1 MALDSKTHTYVHS
14 NFFNF
19 TGKAFNDFTASKQGI
34 EFSDAVQNKKIELE
48 YISKQLKRLT
58 DDFLDGKTIQELVN
72 DIKEPYKKY
81 NKISKEILTD
91 MNFYKVIQHQVVAR
105 YSTKDLQ
112 QLAGQADDIANYIA
126 GDTATLNDA
135 ADAVEQALIKKI
147 SNSSLGEQKESLTK
161 IFKKA
166 GLKEAA
172 INAAVDS
179 IKGKLGGGKY
189 GRSPLLNKIVKQ
201 LISDNYEN
209 KNKMEQNTREIIIDT
224 FEDYFTTKVREANI
238 AETQNS
244 SYTEYLR
251 KIKELLIEHI
261 DEKFKTGGS
270 IGNIYGIGGEGISA
284 SVFEVGNNSLEFVII
299 GSKRGDE
306 LFNKNFFTNN
316 PALYNLK
323 KSEAQFY
330 ADMRL
335 TNKHNGKTAL
345 VQSKNYQDLLNK
357 YLTGDKDIMQQ
368 ISLLKEVSYTTLME
382 KIDNTSMGHFD
393 IDELSYIIANEAWFS
408 KYGSIN
414 GSTVS
419 LHQNVLDA
427 FFADIMLNYLGL
439 MIDKNLDVIPDIS
452 VLFYYIDNKAFV
464 PTYKVIEGLIQR
476 LTNWES
482 EKKIELSTHLN
493 KTSISPKYTSAK
505 EFYEEK
511 RKSLEGKSLLSPKDP
526 NAYTDP
532 ALLKVGTD
540 QGKQILE
547 TLKIHSVNLD
557 VDIKELLTSAYLF

>member
-48 YISKQLKRLT
+48 YISKQLKKLT
-58 DDFLDGKTIQELVN
+58 NDFLDGKTIQELVN

-91 MNFYKVIQHQVVAR
+91 VNFYKVIQHQVAAR

-112 QLAGQADDIANYIA
+112 QLVGQADDIANYIA
-126 GDTATLNDA
+126 NDTATLNDA

-209 KNKMEQNTREIIIDT
+209 KNKMEQNTRKIIIDT

-238 AETQNS
+238 TETQDS

-251 KIKELLIEHI
+251 KIKELLIKHI

-419 LHQNVLDA
+419 LHQNVLDT

-493 KTSISPKYTSAK
+493 KSSISPKYTSAK

-511 RKSLEGKSLLSPKDP
+511 RKSLKGKSLLSPKDP

-540 QGKQILE
+540 QGRQILE